1 MTKSIPKEISEI
13 TESQSENSTEQSPGR
28 ERLGK
33 GQGRRFSS
41 SPGVYGRL
49 VTLLSKSRSL
59 NSRVLLLV
67 LVIFGTGL
75 GLAWAEGQRERIL
88 AELPDPQS
96 LLTYAQPGSRLLKA
110 ADGSILLQLGATPPQ
125 DASLGKMPPKLVQ
138 AFVAAEDQ
146 RFYQHNGVDYPSILR
161 AIVANLKAGQIVEGG
176 STLTQQLARIVFLNQ
191 DQSIDRKIK
200 EALMAQKIEGRFDK
214 GQVLER
220 YLNLVYLGSGA
231 YGVTDAAWIYFSK
244 SLNDLTLAERATL
257 AAMPPAPSVYS
268 PLINP
273 DLAKRER
280 NKVLGRMED
289 QGYITPEESILAQN
303 QPLVVNPADPPHTES
318 PYPYFTSFIEKEL
331 DRLVEESLLSDTALE
346 QGGLVIE
353 TTLNPE
359 WQALVQEIVLWIVN
373 RDGQYER
380 FEQGAFVIIDPR
392 TGAIP
397 VMIGGMDFQNS
408 EFNRVTQAHRSPGS
422 TFKTFVYTAAVASG
436 FSPHKTYVDAPL
448 TVDGYTPKNYGGT
461 FRGTV
466 SIVDALT
473 HSVNTVALKTLLDV
487 GFQPV
492 KQVAQQMGIQSDLQ
506 ETYSLALGASEVT
519 LLELTSAYGA
529 LANEGVHVPS
539 HGIRRI
545 LNSQG
550 QVLFEANSE
559 KPTIA
564 IDKDTAAIV
573 TWMLQNVVER
583 GTGRA
588 AKLSDRPVAGKTGTS
603 EGARDLW
610 FIGYI
615 PQLVAGVWL
624 GNDNNTPTW
633 GSSGTAAYLWKEV
646 MQELLAD
653 MPVEE
658 FPELPDLSRHKGT
671 LTAVPIKPNRIQA
684 GSESSSSSDGFEEF
698 DSGSRWEPEPVDSS
712 SWQPDESASESVNP
726 EDSSQTI
733 EEETTAPDNSSE
745 GLPEGDSGSAGEP
758 IAPDGIPYSGDQ
770 PVVYPAPIDELPPPI
785 DEPAPLPEPLPP
797 SDIPPG

>member
-1 MTKSIPKEISEI
+1 MTKSIPKQTSEI
-13 TESQSENSTEQSPGR
+13 TEAQSENSTEQSQG
-28 ERLGK
+28 
-33 GQGRRFSS
+33 GRRVGQSRGRRSPS
-41 SPGVYGRL
+41 SPGVYRRL
-49 VTLLSKSRSL
+49 VTLLSQSRSL

-67 LVIFGTGL
+67 LVIFGTGV
-75 GLAWAEGQRERIL
+75 GLVWAKGQRERII

-125 DASLGKMPPKLVQ
+125 DSSLAKIPSKLVE

-161 AIVANLKAGQIVEGG
+161 AIVANLKAGKIVEGG

-214 GQVLER
+214 SQVLER

-244 SLNDLTLAERATL
+244 SPRDLTLAEMATL

-273 DLAKRER
+273 DLAMRER
-280 NKVLGRMED
+280 NKVLARMQD
-289 QGYITPEESILAQN
+289 QGYLTAEEATLAQK

-331 DRLVEESLLSDTALE
+331 DRLVDEKLLSETALA

-359 WQALVQEIVLWIVN
+359 WQALAQEIVLWIVN

-436 FSPHKTYVDAPL
+436 FSPQKTYVDAPL

-466 SIVDALT
+466 SIADALT
-473 HSVNTVALKTLLDV
+473 YSVNTVALKTLLDV
-487 GFQPV
+487 GFEPV
-492 KQVAQQMGIQSDLQ
+492 LTVAKQMGIKSDLQ

-539 HGIRRI
+539 HGITRI

-550 QVLFEANSE
+550 QVLFEANAE
-559 KPTIA
+559 EPTVA

-588 AKLSDRPVAGKTGTS
+588 AKLGDRPVAGKTGTS

-615 PQLVAGVWL
+615 PQFVAGVWL
-624 GNDNNTPTW
+624 GNDNNAPTW
-633 GSSGTAAYLWKEV
+633 GSSGTAAYLWNEV
-646 MQELLAD
+646 MRELLVD
-653 MPVEE
+653 IPVEK
-658 FPELPDLSRHKGT
+658 FPELPNLASHKGT
-671 LTAVPIKPNRIQA
+671 LEANPIKPNRVQA
-684 GSESSSSSDGFEEF
+684 GAENNSDRFEAFDSESS
-698 DSGSRWEPEPVDSS
+698 WEPEDTSR
-712 SWQPDESASESVNP
+712 WQPDDPAPESVNV
-726 EDSSQTI
+726 EDSSETI
-733 EEETTAPDNSSE
+733 DEEATAPDNSSE
-745 GLPEGDSGSAGEP
+745 APPESDPASQGEP
-758 IAPDGIPYSGDQ
+758 IVPEGIPYSGDQ
-770 PVVYPAPIDELPPPI
+770 PVVYPAPSDELPPPI
-785 DEPAPLPEPLPP
+785 DEPAPMPDPLPP
-797 SDIPPG
+797 SDIPPI